1 MSRVIVYIDGFNL
14 YFGLKDAGF
23 KRFYWLDLVALA
35 TAFVR
40 SGSILEHVHYFTA
53 RIRSTGTNNA
63 SVQRQGVYLDA
74 LATLPSLTI
83 HHGHFLVKTAHCK
96 KCGSTWSTFEEKMS
110 DVNLAVQL
118 VLDACDDRFDT
129 AIIVSGDSDLTTPI
143 RHVRARFPTKR
154 VLIAF
159 PPMRNSASLQAEAS
173 NFFRI
178 GPDKLRSSLLPDP
191 VVTPGGI
198 TLARP
203 ATWK

>member
-1 MSRVIVYIDGFNL
+1 MNRVSVYIDGFNL
-14 YFGLKDAGF
+14 YFGLKDSGF

-40 SGSILEHVHYFTA
+40 PGSTLEHVHYFTA
-53 RIRSTGTNNA
+53 RIRSTGTNDA
-63 SVQRQGVYLDA
+63 SIQRQAVYLDA

-83 HHGHFLVKTAHCK
+83 HYGHFLVKNAHCK
-96 KCGSTWSTFEEKMS
+96 RCGSNWPTFEEKMS

-143 RHVRARFPTKR
+143 RRIRARFPAKR

-178 GPDKLRSSLLPDP
+178 GADKLRNSQLPDP
-191 VVTPGGI
+191 VVTPSGI

-203 ATWK
+203 GTWK